1 MTKISHIHNSPP
13 DSEGDYVAFFT
24 IKYAW
29 KQRIGKI
36 NSLVPGISEI
46 FPDY

>member
-13 DSEGDYVAFFT
+13 GSEGDYVAFFT

-29 KQRIGKI
+29 KQHFGKI